1 MSELIPRL
9 RLCRQ
14 CGSMLAIGNRCG
26 TCLVLPEHEKA
37 KRAREMAEREERGE
51 LEGEP

>member
-14 CGSMLAIGNRCG
+14 CGSMLAVGHACG
-26 TCLVLPEHEKA
+26 TCIHLTEQERQ
-37 KRAREMAEREERGE
+37 KRAREMAEREKQEQ
-51 LEGEP
+51 EP